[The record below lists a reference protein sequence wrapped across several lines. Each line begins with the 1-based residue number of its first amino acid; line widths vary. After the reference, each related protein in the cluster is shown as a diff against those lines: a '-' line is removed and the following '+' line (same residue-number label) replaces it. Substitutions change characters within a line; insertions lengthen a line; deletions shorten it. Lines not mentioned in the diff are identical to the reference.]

1 MKSHRNITALLMMMS
16 FIGFSFSQTYKD
28 PKASVEKRVDD
39 LLSKMTLNEKL
50 DMLSGTGFESK
61 PNARLGIPSLDMT
74 DGPVGVRW
82 KESVAFPSSIMLAAT
97 FDTSL
102 AYRYGSA
109 LARETK
115 AKDRNTILGPCV
127 NINRIPNGG
136 RNFESYGEDPF
147 LTSRIAVSYVKGV
160 QNEGV
165 VATTKHF
172 AVNNQETERTTVNT
186 KVDKRALYEIYF
198 PAFKAAVQ
206 EAKTEAIMCAYN
218 KLNGPWCSENE
229 MLLNT
234 VLKNEWKFDGLVMSD
249 WGAVHSTESAAAYG
263 LDLEMPGGE
272 FLTTEKLLPLVK
284 EGKLKESTV
293 DDKIKRMLRV
303 MFRMGY
309 FDKKLDKPVTNA
321 PEQRAVALDVARAG
335 IVLLKNESNTLPLNA
350 STVRSIAVLGPNAE
364 VLRSGGGGS
373 SQVAP
378 ASSETPLA
386 GIKKAFPNAS
396 VTFAVGA
403 RLTGEV
409 PSIEPQYFFL
419 PNDTTGA
426 NGLLGEYFDNM
437 DLKGEPKLRRV
448 DKNIDFHWGSGKPAE
463 GFGND
468 KFSVRWTGRLKPVI
482 SGTYEI
488 TIAGDDGI
496 RLFVDGKSLITNW
509 SNHAVESRT
518 AKIDL
523 QAGKFYNIKLEFYED
538 GGEAVALLGW
548 TKPNEDELTA
558 AVAAAKKSEI
568 AVIFAGNS
576 QYQES
581 EGFDRQ
587 SIDLSENQVALIAE
601 VSKVNPNTIVV
612 INAGAQLNM
621 LPWLKNVKAV
631 LWAFFPGQ
639 EGTQAMVDVLTGVQN
654 PSGKLPFTIA
664 KQWSDYSSSSNFPGA
679 NGEVEYKEGILVGYR
694 YFDTKRIEPLFPFGY
709 GMSYTTFALSNIKV
723 KSGTKDVHEISVT
736 VKNTG
741 TVAGT
746 EVVQVYVKDLHPKM
760 MRPEKELKAFT
771 RVALSAGEQRA
782 VVLKLDAS
790 SFKYYDDVRNEWV
803 RSTGGYSILVGTSS
817 GAVLPALQIK

>member
-1 MKSHRNITALLMMMS
+1 MKSKRLSIILSSVM
-16 FIGFSFSQTYKD
+16 FIISVTFSQTYKD
-28 PKASVEKRVDD
+28 PKVPIEKRVDD
-39 LLSKMTLNEKL
+39 LLAQMTLTEKL

-61 PNARLGIPSLDMT
+61 PNVRLGIPSLNMT

-82 KESVAFPSSIMLAAT
+82 KESVAFPASIMLAAT

-102 AYRYGSA
+102 AYRYGTA

-172 AVNNQETERTTVNT
+172 AVNNQETERTTINA

-229 MLLNT
+229 ILLNT

-249 WGAVHSTESAAAYG
+249 WGAVHSTDSAAAYG

-272 FLTTEKLLPLVK
+272 FLTVEKLLPLVNA
-284 EGKLKESTV
+284 GTLKESTV
-293 DDKIKRMLRV
+293 NDKIKRMLRV

-309 FDKKLDKPVTNA
+309 FDKQLNKPMTNA

-335 IVLLKNESNTLPLNA
+335 IVLLKNENNALPLNA
-350 STVRSIAVLGPNAE
+350 SAVKSIAVFGPNAE
-364 VLRSGGGGS
+364 ELRSGGGS

-378 ASSETPLA
+378 ASSDTPLA
-386 GIKKAFPNAS
+386 GIKKAFVNAS

-419 PNDTTGA
+419 PNDSTGK
-426 NGLLGEYFDNM
+426 NGLQAEYFDNKE
-437 DLKGEPKLRRV
+437 LRGEPKLRRIE
-448 DKNIDFHWGSGKPAE
+448 KNIDFHWGGGKPAE
-463 GFGND
+463 GFGVDN
-468 KFSVRWTGRLKPVI
+468 FSVRWTGRLKPVI

-488 TIAGDDGI
+488 TISGDDGI
-496 RLFVDGKSLITNW
+496 RLFVDGKSLISNW

-518 AKIDL
+518 VKIDL
-523 QAGKFYNIKLEFYED
+523 VAGKLYNFTLEFYED
-538 GGEAVALLGW
+538 GGDALALMGW

-558 AVAAAKKSEI
+558 AIVAAKKSEI
-568 AVIFAGNS
+568 VLVFAGNS
-576 QYQES
+576 KFQES

-587 SIDLSENQVALIAE
+587 SIDLSENQVALINE

-621 LPWLKNVKAV
+621 LPWISNVKAV
-631 LWAFFPGQ
+631 VWAFFPGQ
-639 EGTQAMVDVLTGVQN
+639 EGTQAMTDVLTGVQN

-664 KQWSDYSSSSNFPGA
+664 KQWTDYPSSSNFPGA

-694 YFDTKRIEPLFPFGY
+694 YFDTKKVEPLYPFGY
-709 GMSYTTFALSNIKV
+709 GMSYTTFSLSDVKV
-723 KSGTKDVHEISVT
+723 KSSKKDEHEISVT

-741 TVAGT
+741 NVAGA
-746 EVVQVYVKDLHPKM
+746 EVVQVYVKDLKPKM
-760 MRPEKELKAFT
+760 MRPEKELKAFA
-771 RVALSAGEQRA
+771 RVQLAAGEQRR

-790 SFKYYDDVRNEWV
+790 SFKYYDDIKNDWI
-803 RSTGGYSILVGTSS
+803 RSKGGYDILVGTSS
-817 GAVLPALQIK
+817 GTAVSAVQIR

>member
-1 MKSHRNITALLMMMS
+1 MNKILTLTLVLFSILTA
-16 FIGFSFSQTYKD
+16 QTSLYKEPSATTED
-28 PKASVEKRVDD
+28 RVND
-39 LLSKMTLNEKL
+39 LLKRMTLEEKL

-61 PNARLGIPSLDMT
+61 PLPRLGIPSLDMT

-82 KESVAFPSSIMLAAT
+82 KESVALPASIMLAAT

-102 AYRYGSA
+102 AYRYGWA

-115 AKDRNTILGPCV
+115 AKGRNTILGPCV

-147 LTSRIAVSYVKGV
+147 LAARLAVAYVKGV

-172 AVNNQETERTTVNT
+172 AVNNQETDRMFVNA
-186 KVDKRALYEIYF
+186 KVDKRTLYEIYF

-234 VLKNEWKFDGLVMSD
+234 VLKDEWKFDGLVMSD
-249 WGAVHSTESAAAYG
+249 WGAVHAVESVAKYG

-272 FLTTEKLLPLVK
+272 FLTTKNLLPLVK
-284 EGKLKESTV
+284 AGTLKESVV

-309 FDKKLDKPVTNA
+309 FDRKLDKPMTNA
-321 PEQRAVALDVARAG
+321 PEHRAVALDVARAG
-335 IVLLKNESNTLPLNA
+335 IVLLKNEQNILPLNA
-350 STVRSIAVLGPNAE
+350 LSVRSIAVLGPNAE

-373 SQVAP
+373 SQVEP
-378 ASSETPLA
+378 VFKESPLA
-386 GIKKAFPNAS
+386 GIKKAFPNAA
-396 VTFAVGA
+396 VTYSVGA

-409 PSIEPQYFFL
+409 PSIDPKYFFL
-419 PNDTTGA
+419 PNDSTGK
-426 NGLLGEYFDNM
+426 NGLQAEYYDNIA
-437 DLKGEPKLRRV
+437 LKGEPKLRRI
-448 DKNIDFHWGSGKPAE
+448 DKNIDFRWGGGKPAE
-463 GFGND
+463 GFKTD
-468 KFSVRWTGRLKPVI
+468 SFSVRWTGRLRPDI

-496 RLFVDGKSLITNW
+496 RLFVDGKPLISHW
-509 SNHAVESRT
+509 SNHAVEARM

-523 QAGKFYNIKLEFYED
+523 QAGKFYDLTMEFYED
-538 GGEAVALLGW
+538 GGDAAALMGW
-548 TKPNEDELTA
+548 MKPNEDELTA

-568 AVIFAGNS
+568 ALIFAGNS

-581 EGFDRQ
+581 EGFDRPT
-587 SIDLSENQVALIAE
+587 IDLSENQVTLINE
-601 VSKVNPNTIVV
+601 VAKVNPNTIVV

-621 LPWLKNVKAV
+621 LPWINSVKAV
-631 LWAFFPGQ
+631 VWAFFPGQ
-639 EGTQAMVDVLTGVQN
+639 EGTQALTEVLTGIQN

-664 KQWSDYSSSSNFPGA
+664 KQWSDYPSSSNFPGM
-679 NGEVEYKEGILVGYR
+679 NGEVEYKEGLLVGYR
-694 YFDTKRIEPLFPFGY
+694 YFDTKKVEPLFPFGF
-709 GMSYTTFALSNIKV
+709 GLSYTTFALSDVKV
-723 KSGTKDVHEISVT
+723 KTGKKDAVEISVT

-741 TVAGT
+741 TAAGS
-746 EVVQVYVKDLHPKM
+746 EVVQLYVKDLKPKM
-760 MRPEKELKAFT
+760 IRPEKELKAFA
-771 RVALSAGEQRA
+771 RVQCSVGEQKKI
-782 VVLKLDAS
+782 VLKLDLS
-790 SFKYYDDVRNEWV
+790 SFTYYDDVKNSWK
-803 RSTGGYSILVGTSS
+803 RSAGGYELLIGTSS
-817 GAVLPALQIK
+817 QNVISAGKIK